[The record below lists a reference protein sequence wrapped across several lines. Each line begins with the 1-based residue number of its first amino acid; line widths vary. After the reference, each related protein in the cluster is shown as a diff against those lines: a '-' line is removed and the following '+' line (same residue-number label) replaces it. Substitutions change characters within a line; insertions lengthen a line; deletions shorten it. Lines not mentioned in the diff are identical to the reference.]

1 VLSIGAVAPPSRSSD
16 ERYQKLLDRQAWLL
30 ASLTDLRRS
39 RERAPWI
46 LVGNVLAAPAGY
58 LWGIAPAILVVV
70 VAVGLWFTLWY
81 VAWIHHHEYDI
92 ELLNLR
98 KELKTVE
105 AARAEAAAQA

>member
-1 VLSIGAVAPPSRSSD
+1 VGTPSRSSD
-16 ERYQKLLDRQAWLL
+16 ERYQKLLDRQGWLL
-30 ASLTDLRRS
+30 KALADLRVS
-39 RERAPWI
+39 RERAPWV
-46 LVGNVLAAPAGY
+46 LVGNVLALPAGL

-105 AARAEAAAQA
+105 AARAQGGAPEGQ